1 MLEICCG
8 DIESVD
14 AALKGGADRI
24 ELCSALEA
32 GGITPSAGLVSEAL
46 WKSKRKESPIPINV
60 LIRPRSGDF
69 LYNDR
74 ELKEA
79 MQDAAYAAGAGAD
92 GIVFGA
98 LNYDGTV
105 DEYACS
111 EVLRAARSAG
121 NVSAT
126 FHRAF
131 DLCRDPFEAL
141 ETIVNLG
148 FNRILSSGMAAS
160 AWEGRDLLG
169 KLVKKAAGRI
179 IIMPGAGVNPDNIHQ
194 ILNITGASEIHAS
207 AKRKVESK
215 MEFRRLGIGMGAS
228 DNDADEYS
236 RYSTSES
243 IVRTLKENIN
253 NHGRQ

>member
-8 DIESVD
+8 DIKSVD
-14 AALKGGADRI
+14 AAFKGGADRI

-32 GGITPSAGLVSEAL
+32 GGITPSAGLLAEAI
-46 WKSKRKESPIPINV
+46 WKSKRRECPVPVNV

-69 LYNDR
+69 LYDNN

-98 LNYDGTV
+98 LNSDGSV

-111 EVLRAARSAG
+111 EVIRAARSSSNA
-121 NVSAT
+121 SLT

-141 ETIVNLG
+141 ETIISLG
-148 FNRILSSGMAAS
+148 FDRILTSGLAPS
-160 AWEGRDLLG
+160 AWDGRDLLRD
-169 KLVKKAAGRI
+169 LVKKAAGRI
-179 IIMPGAGVNPDNIHQ
+179 IIMPGAGVTPDNIAG
-194 ILNITGASEIHAS
+194 ILNYTGATEIHAS
-207 AKRKVESK
+207 AKKIVESR
-215 MEFRRLGIGMGAS
+215 MEFRRGGIGMGSSA
-228 DNDADEYS
+228 NDADEYS

-243 IVRTLKENIN
+243 IVRTLKEKIV
-253 NHGRQ
+253 NHE